1 MNLVW
6 NVLDLHHVLVVDIQH
21 QNHLLSIYLLLV
33 ALVDQLSKNVRLTV
47 DLIVLNVIL
56 GLDYLTMNV
65 LIVILLITLVLDVLN
80 VHLINVILVKL
91 LISISCRMRRM
102 VVEENL
108 LIVQLYR
115 MYNIIMILQRKMITN
130 VAVLQDMHG
139 LTMTGN
145 VSNVIDSLETVK
157 HVTIHL

>member
-1 MNLVW
+1 MLV
-6 NVLDLHHVLVVDIQH
+6 LM
-21 QNHLLSIYLLLV
+21 
-33 ALVDQLSKNVRLTV
+33 
-47 DLIVLNVIL
+47 

-65 LIVILLITLVLDVLN
+65 LLVILLIILVLDVLN
-80 VHLINVILVKL
+80 VHMINVILVKL
-91 LISISCRMRRM
+91 LISISCLMRM

-130 VAVLQDMHG
+130 VAVLQDMPG

-145 VSNVIDSLETVK
+145 VSNVIDSQETVK
-157 HVTIHL
+157 HVTIRL